1 LFEYVTKGHDVVRIR
16 FQAAF
21 NSSSVDA
28 SGLPLGRNEMEEYI
42 KCRFFF
48 HPSVFSFFEFFHVF
62 LLAGLTDILLICS
75 GVLFLYRHLSAC
87 EACWR
92 MFDYDFVER
101 LIVHLPGMNRIISHE
116 DDRSPCFFGP

>member
-1 LFEYVTKGHDVVRIR
+1 MLLKVMTWCVYVFK
-16 FQAAF
+16 
-21 NSSSVDA
+21 
-28 SGLPLGRNEMEEYI
+28 LPLILRRLMLLDCLLAEMRWRNTLSAGS
-42 KCRFFF
+42 FFTLLF
-48 HPSVFSFFEFFHVF
+48 FSFFEFFHVF